1 MAYMS
6 GVPQMLLRWMSVL
19 LVVAGVRAGPGDT
32 LAMLQEAVTSVR
44 YEDQVPVRIF
54 TIQSKPPVGY

>member
-1 MAYMS
+1 
-6 GVPQMLLRWMSVL
+6 MLLRWMSVL
-19 LVVAGVRAGPGDT
+19 VVVAVARAGPGDT

-54 TIQSKPPVGY
+54 ALQSKQTITTCRL

>member
-1 MAYMS
+1 
-6 GVPQMLLRWMSVL
+6 MLLRWMTVL
-19 LVVAGVRAGPGDT
+19 LVVGVARAGPGDT

>member
-1 MAYMS
+1 
-6 GVPQMLLRWMSVL
+6 MLLRWMTVL
-19 LVVAGVRAGPGDT
+19 VVVAGVRVRAGPGDT

-54 TIQSKPPVGY
+54 AIQSKQTITICRL

>member
-1 MAYMS
+1 
-6 GVPQMLLRWMSVL
+6 MLLRWMTVL
-19 LVVAGVRAGPGDT
+19 LVVAGARAGPGDT

-54 TIQSKPPVGY
+54 TIQKHSVISTTFTFEP